1 MWIVCVLFLK
11 ISFFK
16 IFWGRTWLLFVSPL
30 IPLYWT
36 SGDISTGFQSQIGQ
50 PYSHWWRLSYYT
62 FPEINLWC
70 DTCQLLRSQHGSWA
84 ISSTHL
90 WGIGGTQ
97 NQELSCHHSQCEIR
111 QPSCSTDWAI
121 LAQPLLTVWDQ
132 AGQTL
137 YRLSY
142 PSLATTHS
150 VRSGQTLYRLS
161 YPSLAITHSVRLSWL
176 SHCSQCEIR
185 QARHSTDWAIPA
197 WPPLTVWD
205 QARHSTDWA
214 IPAWPPLTVW
224 DQAGQMLY
232 RLSYPG
238 SATISLYSRS
248 T

>member
-161 YPSLAITHSVRLSWL
+161 YPSLAITHSVRSGRPDTLPTELSQLGHNSQCEISPETLPTEL
-176 SHCSQCEIR
+176 SQLGHHSQCEIR
-185 QARHSTDWAIPA
+185 QARCSTDWVILAR
-197 WPPLTVWD
+197 PP
-205 QARHSTDWA
+205 
-214 IPAWPPLTVW
+214 
-224 DQAGQMLY
+224 
-232 RLSYPG
+232 
-238 SATISLYSRS
+238 SLYSRS